1 MKNRQKILP
10 WMYSLPALVLVGI
23 IVIFPILYTGYISLT
38 NMNMYHWDDYHLIG
52 LSNFKR
58 ALLKVDSGFLNA
70 LLTTILWTVVNM
82 VIQVVVS
89 FFIALGLNAKGLK
102 LARVYKT
109 LLMFPW
115 AMPAY
120 VSILLWRVGMY
131 NTEFGFFNK
140 VLAALGFEKINFLSE
155 NVLAFFSCMILNLWM
170 ALPFM
175 IMMMDGALQ
184 SIDKS
189 YYESARLDG
198 AGFFKQNWYIT
209 VPAIRPIRGER
220 VATTYVC
227 FTEYDVTIPNKLVA
241 FHKVEI
247 TNTFGE
253 FLAANHMAQARIA
266 ETEKY
271 AHVTFFFNGGVEAPN
286 AGEDRI
292 LVKSPKVATYDLQ
305 PEMSAYEV
313 CDKLT
318 GAIRSGKYDVI
329 IINFANPD
337 MVGHTGVE
345 AAAIKAVETVDECV
359 GKAVEAIKEVNGQM
373 FICADHGNAE
383 QLVDYETGEPYT
395 AHTTNPVPFILVNA
409 DPAYSLREGGCLA
422 DIAPTLIELMGL
434 EQPKEMTGKSLLVR
448 K

>member
-10 WMYSLPALVLVGI
+10 WMYSLPARVLVGI

-155 NVLAFFSCMILNLWM
+155 NVPAFFSCMILNLWM

-209 VPAIRPIRGER
+209 VPSIRPILLPSVIMTTFTTFKQFDIVYLLTMQKGALSG
-220 VATTYVC
+220 ATLQ
-227 FTEYDVTIPNKLVA
+227 TI
-241 FHKVEI
+241 I
-247 TNTFGE
+247 T
-253 FLAANHMAQARIA
+253 
-266 ETEKY
+266 Y
-271 AHVTFFFNGGVEAPN
+271 AHQNAFVSNNYGLSSAVSIVIFGFIVLFSLFTNRGVKE
-286 AGEDRI
+286 
-292 LVKSPKVATYDLQ
+292 KV
-305 PEMSAYEV
+305 
-313 CDKLT
+313 
-318 GAIRSGKYDVI
+318 
-329 IINFANPD
+329 
-337 MVGHTGVE
+337 
-345 AAAIKAVETVDECV
+345 
-359 GKAVEAIKEVNGQM
+359 
-373 FICADHGNAE
+373 
-383 QLVDYETGEPYT
+383 
-395 AHTTNPVPFILVNA
+395 
-409 DPAYSLREGGCLA
+409 
-422 DIAPTLIELMGL
+422 
-434 EQPKEMTGKSLLVR
+434 
-448 K
+448 